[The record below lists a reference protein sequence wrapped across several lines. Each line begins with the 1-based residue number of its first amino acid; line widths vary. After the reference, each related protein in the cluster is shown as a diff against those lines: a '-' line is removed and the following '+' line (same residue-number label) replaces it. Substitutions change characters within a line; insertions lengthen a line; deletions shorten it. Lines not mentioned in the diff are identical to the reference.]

1 MTPTYL
7 TPGVY
12 PEEVFLAPEGALATG
27 VPAFLGF
34 VAQDPLDAQ
43 SKPVRPQTLTLWA
56 EFEQRFGKPLPDGY
70 LGPAVR
76 GFFDNGGQ
84 VCYVVTLSTAPT
96 ADALGAGLEIVASHD
111 WRDWHDFVVIPTRP
125 QYCSKGC
132 SSTVTRRATGS
143 HFWTRA
149 RTSASTQCRLSGR
162 S

>member
-56 EFEQRFGKPLPDGY
+56 EFGSGLPK
-70 LGPAVR
+70 R
-76 GFFDNGGQ
+76 
-84 VCYVVTLSTAPT
+84 
-96 ADALGAGLEIVASHD
+96 
-111 WRDWHDFVVIPTRP
+111 
-125 QYCSKGC
+125 CSN
-132 SSTVTRRATGS
+132 
-143 HFWTRA
+143 
-149 RTSASTQCRLSGR
+149 SAQSVSV
-162 S
+162 